1 MWKRNPNWRGEAS
14 WEIKILFF
22 YFESLSPLAG
32 WLLLTCSG
40 LESFIL
46 TAPAWNSQRG
56 NENGG
61 TNRRVTIIKLLTT
74 KEHKNAWAKMS
85 SSDLKPCE
93 KNFIPCC
100 NLPPEFLC
108 FEDSEVIRKHKD
120 LFLYQENI
128 LMTKLSWRQANLI
141 GCLQISYHQDRIE
154 LL

>member
-1 MWKRNPNWRGEAS
+1 MWFLVLSPKAEKLKWFFHS
-14 WEIKILFF
+14 KSLFF
-22 YFESLSPLAG
+22 SASPPPPLWSPSQS
-32 WLLLTCSG
+32 WLQT
-40 LESFIL
+40 ESFIL

-100 NLPPEFLC
+100 NLPPEFSC
-108 FEDSEVIRKHKD
+108 FKDSEVN
-120 LFLYQENI
+120 QETKISFYARNI
-128 LMTKLSWRQANLI
+128 LWWQTKYKKSKSNWLFTKFLPPR
-141 GCLQISYHQDRIE
+141 
-154 LL
+154 